1 MAKIPK
7 ERKKELIRVKLSEIF
22 TREANDPRFAG
33 VTLTSLKLSPDGA
46 SGTVFFSVYASKYQ
60 ISEVEAALNR
70 SSGFFSSKL
79 GQTLKTRNTPRLNF
93 VYDKGFD
100 HTDKIE
106 RLLKENLPHPQPELP
121 VEEDGEE
128 GVEPEE

>member
-33 VTLTSLKLSPDGA
+33 VTLTSIKLSPDGA
-46 SGTVFFSVYASKYQ
+46 SGTVFFSVFASKYQ

-70 SSGFFSSKL
+70 SAGFFSSKL

-106 RLLKENLPHPQPELP
+106 RLLKENLPHTQSDLP
-121 VEEDGEE
+121 AEEKEEDSTDSEE
-128 GVEPEE
+128 